1 MLFKSANFYLD
12 TSEIRL
18 FKDDLSEPPFKLS
31 VS

>member
-12 TSEIRL
+12 PNEIRMS
-18 FKDDLSEPPFKLS
+18 KEDISEPPFKLS